1 MQRIC
6 FHINVTIWTTKTS
19 RGAYITRKCGSKRSI
34 YILQVQTKA
43 LEINWYK
50 YNLSR
55 RTNVAKVSPWSHEAA
70 KCYWFKRVT
79 LRVGREKLFNT
90 ASPESLSF
98 HHAETLWCSQGCDV
112 IQRTWRCAELFPP
125 HSWPGFSSTRDTKDA
140 FKTLTGYQLL
150 YHHIISFSYTFTPPR
165 RCHDCTFAVSL
176 LLLATF
182 FTSCLSF
189 FFFFFCLF
197 WPQNRR
203 SLSRNRRSTSQP
215 RWRRWWTFP
224 VRLEV
229 SCVCLCVRINPLKL
243 KQLVGVLF
251 CCTWHIFY
259 SPWSW
264 SGDCFSLQYT
274 GVAPLCKQENHGCK
288 WD

>member
-1 MQRIC
+1 MWQRYRREVMRRQSVIDLKGWR
-6 FHINVTIWTTKTS
+6 FGSAARNYLIQRRRS
-19 RGAYITRKCGSKRSI
+19 RFPSITLKHFDV
-34 YILQVQTKA
+34 L
-43 LEINWYK
+43 
-50 YNLSR
+50 
-55 RTNVAKVSPWSHEAA
+55 KVVM
-70 KCYWFKRVT
+70 WFK
-79 LRVGREKLFNT
+79 GREGVLNFSLHT
-90 ASPESLSF
+90 ADR
-98 HHAETLWCSQGCDV
+98 A
-112 IQRTWRCAELFPP
+112 FPP
-125 HSWPGFSSTRDTKDA
+125 PVIRR

-189 FFFFFCLF
+189 FFFFVCLL

-274 GVAPLCKQENHGCK
+274 GVAPLCKQENHGWE